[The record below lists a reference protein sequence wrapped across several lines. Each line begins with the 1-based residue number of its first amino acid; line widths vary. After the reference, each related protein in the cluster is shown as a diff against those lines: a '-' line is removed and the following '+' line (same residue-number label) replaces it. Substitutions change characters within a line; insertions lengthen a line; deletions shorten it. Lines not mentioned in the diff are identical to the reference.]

1 MMKHTNRRNLLK
13 SLGLGLVGYSAS
25 GWLPVLAA
33 KLASNPQRRR
43 QCVLLWMNGG
53 PSQTDTFDMKPG
65 HKNGGEFS
73 EIDTAVAGIRMSEH
87 LPGLAARADKL
98 AIVRG
103 LSTKEGDHGR
113 GTFLMRTGYQP
124 RGELRYPTIGASLSK
139 ELGDGSDGMPSFVS
153 ISPYLNFNQA
163 AYSPGFLGPRYAPLT
178 VGATDAAPSGD
189 RPNDDAYARLTV
201 DNLVSGSESASLDDR
216 LRLWRTLQDDF
227 LERKRSVSSVVAHD
241 TVYRR
246 AVNLMHSESAHAF
259 DLTQEPDPIRE
270 AYGRG
275 RFGQGCLMARRLL
288 ERGVSF
294 VEVSLGRAGSV
305 GWDTHTGN
313 FPTVQR
319 LSEELD
325 AGWTMLMSD
334 LSDRGL
340 LDSTTILW
348 MGEFGRTPQINGRA
362 GRDHFPAAWTC
373 VFAGGGIAGGQVY
386 GQTSDDGMQVV
397 DGKATAPDV
406 IATLCEALGVPAE
419 TQNESGSGRPIRITE
434 GTAINDLLA

>member
-1 MMKHTNRRNLLK
+1 MMKHTNRRRLLK

-25 GWLPVLAA
+25 GWLPELAA
-33 KLASNPQRRR
+33 KLATDPNRRR

-73 EIDTAVAGIRMSEH
+73 EIDTAVAGMRMSEH
-87 LPGLAARADKL
+87 LPGLAAHTDKL

-124 RGELRYPTIGASLSK
+124 AGPLRYPAIGASLSK
-139 ELGDGSDGMPSFVS
+139 ELGSGSDGMPNYIS
-153 ISPYLNFNQA
+153 ISPYRNFNQA

-178 VGATDAAPSGD
+178 VGATDTPGNA
-189 RPNDDAYARLTV
+189 PNDEAYARLTV
-201 DNLVSGSESASLDDR
+201 DDLVSGSDSDALDDR
-216 LRLWRTLQDDF
+216 LKLWRTLQDDF
-227 LERKRSVSSVVAHD
+227 LERKRSVASVIAHD

-246 AVNLMHSESAHAF
+246 AVNLMHSDSAHAF
-259 DLTQEPDPIRE
+259 DLTQEPDPVRE

-294 VEVSLGRAGSV
+294 VEVSLGRIGGGTV
-305 GWDTHTGN
+305 GWDTHTAN
-313 FPTVQR
+313 FPAVQR

-325 AGWTMLMSD
+325 AGWSMLMSD
-334 LSDRGL
+334 LSDRGML
-340 LDSTTILW
+340 ETTTILW

-373 VFAGGGIAGGQVY
+373 VFAGGGIAGGQVF

-406 IATLCEALGVPAE
+406 IATLCEALGVSSE
-419 TQNESGSGRPIRITE
+419 TQNESGLGRPIRLTE
-434 GTAINDLLA
+434 GTAIHDVLA